1 MDFSGRFS
9 YMSPSMQQMLGRQWD
24 ESGRLTIADITP
36 PSSLAVFLKVLKA
49 VTTEAYTT
57 QRVETKTLELE
68 LLRRDGST
76 VWSELTISGLPDELG
91 ETVAIQGIARDIS
104 ERKRA
109 EQRQTRLLK
118 RLEGVNR
125 LQADLLAPGDLQGK
139 LKKITQTAVD
149 LLQLDFCR
157 IWVVG
162 PGDLCNNGCIHAA
175 VTEGPHICRN
185 RDTCLRLM
193 ASSGRYCHVNGDHR
207 RVPLGCYKIGRIASG
222 EDNKFLTNE
231 VTTDPRVHD
240 HQWAKDLG
248 LVSFAGYKLRDGNGN
263 PAGVF
268 AMFAKHAISE
278 EDDAFLL
285 GTAEMTS
292 RVIMENNAADIIAR
306 ENAKLFA
313 MISEMDEGVV
323 FADAGNV
330 IVEVNEFLCHFVGKS
345 REEII
350 GKPLSAMH
358 EGRALDHILRQI
370 DQFRTQI
377 GSRPL
382 VLQRAIGGAEVI
394 LRMQPIY
401 RNNSYDGVLL
411 NVIDVSELVKAR
423 RQAEAANQA
432 KSRFMAS
439 MSHEIRTPMTAILGY
454 ADLLMDPK
462 VNASSQNNYAAV
474 IRRNGERLL
483 ALVNDVL
490 DLSKIDAGKLALDM
504 QSCNIVSLLAE
515 VASAMRP
522 RRAARNLAVARLR
535 RSDAGNHPQRW
546 HSAAAGHRQPGRQ
559 RDQVHRKRGRADRG
573 FLPAPILR
581 RPAGGADRGER

>member
-1 MDFSGRFS
+1 MPRS
-9 YMSPSMQQMLGRQWD
+9 
-24 ESGRLTIADITP
+24 
-36 PSSLAVFLKVLKA
+36 
-49 VTTEAYTT
+49 
-57 QRVETKTLELE
+57 
-68 LLRRDGST
+68 
-76 VWSELTISGLPDELG
+76 
-91 ETVAIQGIARDIS
+91 
-104 ERKRA
+104 
-109 EQRQTRLLK
+109 
-118 RLEGVNR
+118 
-125 LQADLLAPGDLQGK
+125 
-139 LKKITQTAVD
+139 
-149 LLQLDFCR
+149 
-157 IWVVG
+157 
-162 PGDLCNNGCIHAA
+162 
-175 VTEGPHICRN
+175 TEGPHICRN
-185 RDTCLRLM
+185 RDTCLHLM

-207 RVPLGCYKIGRIASG
+207 RVPFGCYKIGRIASG
-222 EDNKFLTNE
+222 EDDKFLTND

-285 GTAEMTS
+285 GMAEMTS

-350 GKPLSAMH
+350 GKPLHAMH

-382 VLQRAIGGAEVI
+382 VLQRTIGGAEVI

-474 IRRNGERLL
+474 IRRNGEQLL
-483 ALVNDVL
+483 ALINDVL
-490 DLSKIDAGKLALDM
+490 DLSKIEAGKLALDM

-522 RRAARNLAVARLR
+522 RAVQRGISLSLDYAGPMPETILSDGTRLRQAIVNMVGNAIKFTEKGGVRIAASFLPRSCGDQPAVQIEVIDSGIGIRAEALPTLFQPFSQGVTASTDASGTGLGLTISRQIVHLLGGAVDCRPASGAKAARSQWSFPPAAR
-535 RSDAGNHPQRW
+535 
-546 HSAAAGHRQPGRQ
+546 
-559 RDQVHRKRGRADRG
+559 KM
-573 FLPAPILR
+573 PA
-581 RPAGGADRGER
+581 